1 MSDFLLFVA
10 VLGILIIG
18 HELGHFIASKLSG
31 VKVKEFGI
39 GYPPRILTLFE
50 LKGTKYTLN
59 WIPFGGFNLPEGED
73 DPSVPGGF
81 AGASKRVRTAVL
93 LAGPAAN
100 ILLAF
105 LAFFL
110 AFRFSAPDFERVQ
123 VIQVLEG
130 TPADQGGILTGDIIL
145 SVGDQPI
152 TGTETVVDAVK
163 SRMGM
168 LTEIKLLRDGR
179 EVTVE
184 VTPRE
189 KYPSNQG
196 PVGVTLGHPAKAM
209 SWPDAAKIGLE
220 NIGLQVNAILRLP
233 GRLISGTASSE
244 ETRISGLKG
253 IHDLLAWANSIDRSA
268 QRPFLTL
275 NMIGVISTGL
285 ALANLLPLPA
295 LDGGRLMFILFEA
308 VFRRRISPRYEG
320 MVHAIGFTLLLA
332 LMIYINLQDFVNPI
346 NLPR

>member
-1 MSDFLLFVA
+1 MSDFLLFVV
-10 VLGILIIG
+10 VLGTLIIG

-105 LAFFL
+105 LAFSL

-123 VIQVLEG
+123 VIQVVEG
-130 TPADQGGILTGDIIL
+130 TPADLGKILTGDIIL

-152 TGTETVVDAVK
+152 TGTETMVDAVK
-163 SRMGM
+163 SRIGM
-168 LTEIKLLRDGR
+168 LTEITLLRDGR

-196 PVGVTLGHPAKAM
+196 PVGVTLGHPAKTM
-209 SWPDAAKIGLE
+209 SWSEAAKIGLE

-233 GRLISGTASSE
+233 GRLISGTASPE
-244 ETRISGLKG
+244 
-253 IHDLLAWANSIDRSA
+253 DRYS
-268 QRPFLTL
+268 Q
-275 NMIGVISTGL
+275 N
-285 ALANLLPLPA
+285 
-295 LDGGRLMFILFEA
+295 
-308 VFRRRISPRYEG
+308 
-320 MVHAIGFTLLLA
+320 
-332 LMIYINLQDFVNPI
+332 
-346 NLPR
+346 

>member
-1 MSDFLLFVA
+1 MSDFLLFVL
-10 VLGILIIG
+10 VLGTLIIG
-18 HELGHFIASKLSG
+18 HELGHFFVSKLSG
-31 VKVKEFGI
+31 VRVKEFGI

-100 ILLAF
+100 IFIAF
-105 LAFFL
+105 LVFLL

-130 TPADQGGILTGDIIL
+130 TPAAQAVILTGDIVL

-152 TGTETVVDAVK
+152 TGTETMVDAVK
-163 SRMGM
+163 SNIGM
-168 LTEIKLLRDGR
+168 LTEIQLLRDGR
-179 EVTVE
+179 EVTIE
-184 VTPRE
+184 LIPRE
-189 KYPSNQG
+189 QYPSNQG
-196 PVGVTLGHPAKAM
+196 PIGVTLGHPAKAM
-209 SWPDAAKIGLE
+209 SWSEAAKIGLE

-233 GRLISGTASSE
+233 GRLISGTASPE

-295 LDGGRLMFILFEA
+295 LDGGRLMFILFETI
-308 VFRRRISPRYEG
+308 FRRRISPRHEG
-320 MVHAIGFTLLLA
+320 LVHAIGFTLLLA
-332 LMIYINLQDFVNPI
+332 LMIYINLQDFINPI
-346 NLPR
+346 TLP

>member
-1 MSDFLLFVA
+1 VSDFLLFVV
-10 VLGILIIG
+10 VLATLIIG
-18 HELGHFIASKLSG
+18 HELGHFVASKLTG
-31 VKVKEFGI
+31 VRVKEFGI

-59 WIPFGGFNLPEGED
+59 WIPFGGFNLPDGED

-81 AGASKRVRTAVL
+81 AGASKRVRTTIL
-93 LAGPAAN
+93 IAGPAAN
-100 ILLAF
+100 IFLAF
-105 LAFFL
+105 LAFLL
-110 AFRFSAPDFERVQ
+110 AFKFSAPDFERVQ
-123 VIQVLEG
+123 VIQVVEG
-130 TPADQGGILTGDIIL
+130 TPAAQARILTGDIIL
-145 SVGDQPI
+145 RVDDQQI
-152 TGTETVVDAVK
+152 TGTDSMVAAVK
-163 SRMGM
+163 SRIGT
-168 LTEIKLLRDGR
+168 LTEIELLREGQ
-179 EVTVE
+179 VITVE
-184 VTPRE
+184 VIPRE
-189 KYPSNQG
+189 QYPSDQG
-196 PVGVTLGHPAKAM
+196 PVGVTLGHPAKPM
-209 SWPDAAKIGLE
+209 SWSEAAKIGAE

-233 GRLISGTASSE
+233 GRLISGTASPE

-308 VFRRRISPRYEG
+308 VFRRRISPRHEG
-320 MVHAIGFTLLLA
+320 LVHAIGFTLLLA

-346 NLPR
+346 TLP

>member
-10 VLGILIIG
+10 VLATLIIG
-18 HELGHFIASKLSG
+18 HELGHFIASKLTG
-31 VKVKEFGI
+31 VRVKEFGI

-59 WIPFGGFNLPEGED
+59 WIPFGGFNLPDGED

-81 AGASKRVRTAVL
+81 AGASKRVRSTIL
-93 LAGPAAN
+93 IAGPAAN
-100 ILLAF
+100 IFLAF
-105 LAFFL
+105 LAFLL

-123 VIQVLEG
+123 VIQVVEG
-130 TPADQGGILTGDIIL
+130 TPADQAGILTGDIIL
-145 SVGDQPI
+145 SVGDQTI
-152 TGTETVVDAVK
+152 TGTDTMVDAVK
-163 SRMGM
+163 SRIGI
-168 LTEIKLLRDGR
+168 LTEITLLRDGH

-184 VTPRE
+184 VIPRE
-189 KYPSNQG
+189 NYPSNQG

-209 SWPDAAKIGLE
+209 SWSGAAKIGLE

-233 GRLISGTASSE
+233 GRLISGTASPE

-295 LDGGRLMFILFEA
+295 LDGGRLMFILFETI
-308 VFRRRISPRYEG
+308 FRRRISPRHEG
-320 MVHAIGFTLLLA
+320 LVHAVGFTLLLA
-332 LMIYINLQDFVNPI
+332 IMIYINLQDFVNPI
-346 NLPR
+346 TLPR

>member
-10 VLGILIIG
+10 VLGTLIIA

-31 VKVKEFGI
+31 VRVKEFGI

-308 VFRRRISPRYEG
+308 VFRRRISPRHEG